1 MDKLV
6 SVIMPVYNVEKSYL
20 VTAIESILNQTYPNI
35 ELIIIDSSDKN
46 DVKKILSE
54 WNDKRIP
61 EEEGPLGHLHYP

>member
-46 DVKKILSE
+46 DVKKYFRM
-54 WNDKRIP
+54 NDKDNSTAKR
-61 EEEGPLGHLHYP
+61 EKKWNF